1 MARFALKKMP
11 KKLNLA
17 KWKGRCGESFSK
29 LGYSSVDKFVED
41 VRGPEA
47 AVSAQGGKTR
57 FRPRINAD
65 QH

>member
-1 MARFALKKMP
+1 MARLVLKKTQ

-17 KWKGRCGESFSK
+17 KWKGLCGESFSK
-29 LGYSSVDKFVED
+29 LGYSSVDKFIED
-41 VRGPEA
+41 VRGHEA
-47 AVSAQGGKTR
+47 AVSARSRKTR